1 MWLKEGA
8 FAPQRSRLN
17 TGYMYIVHLLKL
29 SIKMLVNTYLQY
41 TVGGKLIIIVQM
53 SKLKKSFLGE
63 CATTENP
70 LDIDTSIKLLNLT
83 T

>member
-1 MWLKEGA
+1 
-8 FAPQRSRLN
+8 
-17 TGYMYIVHLLKL
+17 
-29 SIKMLVNTYLQY
+29 MLVNTYLQY
-41 TVGGKLIIIVQM
+41 TVGGELIIIVQM